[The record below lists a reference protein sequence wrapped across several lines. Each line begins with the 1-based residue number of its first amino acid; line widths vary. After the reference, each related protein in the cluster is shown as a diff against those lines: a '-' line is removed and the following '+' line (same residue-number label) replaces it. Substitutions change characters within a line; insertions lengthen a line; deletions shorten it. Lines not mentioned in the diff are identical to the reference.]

1 MLPKGIDIWDFAA
14 TVFLFG
20 FCAVALVFM
29 VHTMI
34 SSWRENKNKQR
45 DL

>member
-20 FCAVALVFM
+20 FCAVAW
-29 VHTMI
+29 
-34 SSWRENKNKQR
+34 SSWFTP
-45 DL
+45 